1 MRETGIF
8 EYLAIW
14 AAKPSKHVRTSNV
27 PLRVEPEDLISIQ
40 LLLLRLGCLT

>member
-14 AAKPSKHVRTSNV
+14 AAKRARGRPFPLMVLLILITAVASALLDNVTPS
-27 PLRVEPEDLISIQ
+27 
-40 LLLLRLGCLT
+40 C